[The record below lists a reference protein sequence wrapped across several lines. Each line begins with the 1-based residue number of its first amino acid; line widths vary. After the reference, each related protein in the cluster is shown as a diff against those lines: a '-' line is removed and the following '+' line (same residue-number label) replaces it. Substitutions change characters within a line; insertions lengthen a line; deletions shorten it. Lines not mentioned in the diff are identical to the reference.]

1 MNRSENEKEG
11 AESGE
16 EEEIVINII
25 ETPRGRV
32 PEFDSTFR
40 ALEKI
45 SARLLE
51 QDEKIERALS
61 RLSSGQLSSGELK
74 TILETLDSIR
84 EDISKL
90 SKRLEIIE
98 DSIGEMYERLNL
110 LDYLADIVERYLRP
124 QEG

>member
-1 MNRSENEKEG
+1 MSSNEREE
-11 AESGE
+11 AETGE

-25 ETPRGRV
+25 ETPKGRV

-51 QDEKIERALS
+51 QDEKIERVLS
-61 RLSSGQLSSGELK
+61 RLSGGQLSGTELK
-74 TILETLDSIR
+74 TILETLESIR
-84 EDISKL
+84 EDLSKL
-90 SKRLEIIE
+90 TKRLEIIE

-110 LDYLADIVERYLRP
+110 LDYLADIVERYLRS
-124 QEG
+124 QES